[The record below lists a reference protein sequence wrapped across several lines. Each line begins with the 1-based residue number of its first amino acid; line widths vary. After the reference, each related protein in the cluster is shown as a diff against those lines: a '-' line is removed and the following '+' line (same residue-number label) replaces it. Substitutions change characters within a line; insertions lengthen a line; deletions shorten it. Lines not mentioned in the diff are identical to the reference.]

1 MDEAAAAAKDTLTS
15 QGSSQVLSNVA
26 QRFRLEGKM
35 TDAASFQA
43 QADKCTRD
51 ARAALARNRSL
62 IFAAHNSST
71 VNRCR
76 IDLHGQSEETALS
89 RVEQQLM
96 AFRAMGYPGGI
107 SLRIITGKGK
117 HSINQTAV
125 VRPAVIRYLSDQF
138 PREFE
143 CDNGQ
148 SYTLSYTDKDGA
160 NDGVVLVSISPKEGP
175 AANAAAGAAAGWK

>member
-1 MDEAAAAAKDTLTS
+1 MDEAAAAAAKDALTF

-26 QRFRLEGKM
+26 QSFRSEGKI

-51 ARAALARNRSL
+51 ARAALSRNKSL
-62 IFAAHNSST
+62 IFAAHNSSI
-71 VNRCR
+71 VNRWR
-76 IDLHGQSEETALS
+76 IDLHGQSEETALF
-89 RVEQQLM
+89 RVQQQLM
-96 AFRAMGYPGGI
+96 AFRAMGHPGGI

-117 HSINQTAV
+117 HSINQTTV
-125 VRPAVIRYLSDQF
+125 VRPAVLRYLSDQF

-160 NDGVVLVSISPKEGP
+160 NDGVVLVSVSPKEGP
-175 AANAAAGAAAGWK
+175 AADAAAAGWK